1 MDIVLIIVTILCG
14 IVVLLAISSPILEKF
29 TDKYDEWESFNEQT
43 ELPQAKITYKQLQD
57 FYLVNPNRYF
67 SDDPQHF
74 NRLFVID
81 ESGNKLL
88 HIQLIFKDWN
98 RYIKDLNKFR
108 INKTKQEQL
117 QKEKEGLKLLLS
129 IVQSDIDKIRQKET
143 DEIEQIKSLTEEL
156 SKPIKLTLDK
166 KENMDVNLKLDEF
179 VVPKETMMSN
189 EQGVII
195 YLFK

>member
-1 MDIVLIIVTILCG
+1 MDIFLIMLMILGGGLVLML
-14 IVVLLAISSPILEKF
+14 ISAPILVKF
-29 TDKYDEWESFNEQT
+29 TNKYDEWECFNEQA

-81 ESGNKLL
+81 ENGNKLL
-88 HIQLIFKDWN
+88 HIQLTFKDWN
-98 RYIKDLNKFR
+98 KYIKDLNKFR

-117 QKEKEGLKLLLS
+117 QKEKEGLKLFLS

-166 KENMDVNLKLDEF
+166 KENMNVYLKPDEF
-179 VVPKETMMSN
+179 VVPKETMMAN
-189 EQGVII
+189 GQGAII

>member
-1 MDIVLIIVTILCG
+1 MDILLIILMILGG
-14 IVVLLAISSPILEKF
+14 ILVLMAISLPILDKF
-29 TDKYDEWESFNEQT
+29 TTNHDEWECFNKQT

-81 ESGNKLL
+81 ESGNKIL
-88 HIQLIFKDWN
+88 HIQLTFKDWN
-98 RYIKDLNKFR
+98 KYIKDLHKFR

-117 QKEKEGLKLLLS
+117 QKEKEGLKLFLS
-129 IVQSDIDKIRQKET
+129 IVQSDIDNIRQKET

-156 SKPIKLTLDK
+156 SKPIKLTLDN
-166 KENMDVNLKLDEF
+166 KENMNVNLKLDEF
-179 VVPKETMMSN
+179 VVPKETMMAN
-189 EQGVII
+189 GQGAII
-195 YLFK
+195 YLF

>member
-1 MDIVLIIVTILCG
+1 MDILLIILMILG
-14 IVVLLAISSPILEKF
+14 VILVLMAISFPVLEKF
-29 TDKYDEWESFNEQT
+29 TTNHDEWECFNKQT

-81 ESGNKLL
+81 ESGNKIL
-88 HIQLIFKDWN
+88 HIQLAFKDWN
-98 RYIKDLNKFR
+98 KYIKDLNKFR

-117 QKEKEGLKLLLS
+117 QKEKEGLKLFLS
-129 IVQSDIDKIRQKET
+129 IVQSDIDNIRQKET
-143 DEIEQIKSLTEEL
+143 HEIEQIKNLTEEL

-166 KENMDVNLKLDEF
+166 KENMNANLKIDEF
-179 VVPKETMMSN
+179 VVPKEIMMAN
-189 EQGVII
+189 GQGAII
-195 YLFK
+195 YLF

>member
-1 MDIVLIIVTILCG
+1 MDIFLIMLMILGGGLVLML
-14 IVVLLAISSPILEKF
+14 ISAPILVKF
-29 TDKYDEWESFNEQT
+29 TNKYDEWECFNEQT

-81 ESGNKLL
+81 ENGNKLL
-88 HIQLIFKDWN
+88 HIQLTFKDWN
-98 RYIKDLNKFR
+98 KYIKDLNKFR

-117 QKEKEGLKLLLS
+117 QKEKEGLKLFLS
-129 IVQSDIDKIRQKET
+129 IVQSDIDNIRQKET
-143 DEIEQIKSLTEEL
+143 HEIEQIKNLTEEL

-166 KENMDVNLKLDEF
+166 KENMNVYLKPDEF
-179 VVPKETMMSN
+179 VVPKETMMAN
-189 EQGVII
+189 GQGAII

>member
-1 MDIVLIIVTILCG
+1 MDILLIIFMISGGIL
-14 IVVLLAISSPILEKF
+14 VLMAISFHILEKF
-29 TDKYDEWESFNEQT
+29 ITKHDDWECFNKQT

-88 HIQLIFKDWN
+88 HIQLTFKDWN
-98 RYIKDLNKFR
+98 KYIKDLNKFR

-117 QKEKEGLKLLLS
+117 QKEKEGLKLFLS
-129 IVQSDIDKIRQKET
+129 IVQSDIDNIRQKET
-143 DEIEQIKSLTEEL
+143 EEIEQIKSLTEEL

-166 KENMDVNLKLDEF
+166 KENMNVYLKPDEF
-179 VVPKETMMSN
+179 VVPKEN
-189 EQGVII
+189 YDG
-195 YLFK
+195 

>member
-1 MDIVLIIVTILCG
+1 MDIFLIIAMIFFGIL
-14 IVVLLAISSPILEKF
+14 VLMLISAPILAKF
-29 TDKYDEWESFNEQT
+29 TNKYDEWKCFNKQT

-81 ESGNKLL
+81 ESGNKIL
-88 HIQLIFKDWN
+88 HIQLEFKDWN
-98 RYIKDLNKFR
+98 KYIKDLNKFR

-117 QKEKEGLKLLLS
+117 QKEKEGLKLFLS
-129 IVQSDIDKIRQKET
+129 IVQSDIDNIRQKET
-143 DEIEQIKSLTEEL
+143 DEIEQIKNLTEEL

-166 KENMDVNLKLDEF
+166 KENMNANLKIDEF
-179 VVPKETMMSN
+179 VVPKETMMTN
-189 EQGVII
+189 GQGAII
-195 YLFK
+195 YLF

>member
-1 MDIVLIIVTILCG
+1 MDILLIIDMIFFGIL
-14 IVVLLAISSPILEKF
+14 VLMLISAPILEKF
-29 TDKYDEWESFNEQT
+29 TNKYDEWESFNEQT

-81 ESGNKLL
+81 ESGNKIL
-88 HIQLIFKDWN
+88 HIQLTFKDWN
-98 RYIKDLNKFR
+98 KYIKDLHKFR

-117 QKEKEGLKLLLS
+117 QKEKEGLKLFLS
-129 IVQSDIDKIRQKET
+129 IVQSDIDNIRQKET

-156 SKPIKLTLDK
+156 SKPIKLTLDN
-166 KENMDVNLKLDEF
+166 KENMNVNLKIDEF

>member
-1 MDIVLIIVTILCG
+1 MDIFLIMLMILGGGLVLML
-14 IVVLLAISSPILEKF
+14 ISAPILVKF
-29 TDKYDEWESFNEQT
+29 TNKYDEWECFNKQT

-88 HIQLIFKDWN
+88 HIQLTFKDWN
-98 RYIKDLNKFR
+98 KYIKDLNKFR

-117 QKEKEGLKLLLS
+117 QKEKEGLKLFLS

-166 KENMDVNLKLDEF
+166 KENMNVYLKPDEF
-179 VVPKETMMSN
+179 VVPKETMMAN
-189 EQGVII
+189 GQGAII

>member
-1 MDIVLIIVTILCG
+1 MKILLITFMILGAILVLM
-14 IVVLLAISSPILEKF
+14 AISFPILEKF
-29 TDKYDEWESFNEQT
+29 ITKHDEWECFNKQT

-57 FYLVNPNRYF
+57 FYLVNPNRYV

-88 HIQLIFKDWN
+88 HIQLTFKDWN
-98 RYIKDLNKFR
+98 KYIKDLNKFR

-117 QKEKEGLKLLLS
+117 QKEKEGLKLFLS
-129 IVQSDIDKIRQKET
+129 IVQSDIDNIRQKET
-143 DEIEQIKSLTEEL
+143 DEIAQIKSLTEEL

-179 VVPKETMMSN
+179 VVPKETMMAN
-189 EQGVII
+189 GQGAII
-195 YLFK
+195 YVFK

>member
-1 MDIVLIIVTILCG
+1 MDILWIIVTILFG
-14 IVVLLAISSPILEKF
+14 IFVLLLITSPILVKF
-29 TDKYDEWESFNEQT
+29 TNKYDDWECFNKQT

-81 ESGNKLL
+81 ESGNKIL
-88 HIQLIFKDWN
+88 HIQLAFKDWN
-98 RYIKDLNKFR
+98 KYIKDLNKFR

-117 QKEKEGLKLLLS
+117 QKEKEGLKLFLS
-129 IVQSDIDKIRQKET
+129 IVQSDIDNIRQKET

-166 KENMDVNLKLDEF
+166 KENMNVYLKPDEF
-179 VVPKETMMSN
+179 VVPKETMMAN
-189 EQGVII
+189 GQGAII
-195 YLFK
+195 YLF

>member
-1 MDIVLIIVTILCG
+1 MDILLIMLMILGGG
-14 IVVLLAISSPILEKF
+14 IVLMLISVPILVKF
-29 TDKYDEWESFNEQT
+29 TNKYDDWECFNKQT

-57 FYLVNPNRYF
+57 FYLVNPDRYF

-88 HIQLIFKDWN
+88 HIQLTFKDWN
-98 RYIKDLNKFR
+98 KYIKDLNKFR

-117 QKEKEGLKLLLS
+117 QKEKEGLKLFLS
-129 IVQSDIDKIRQKET
+129 IVQSDIDNIRQKET

-179 VVPKETMMSN
+179 VVPKETMMAN
-189 EQGVII
+189 GQGAII

>member
-1 MDIVLIIVTILCG
+1 MDILQIIFTISGGIFVLLLII
-14 IVVLLAISSPILEKF
+14 SPILAKF
-29 TDKYDEWESFNEQT
+29 TNKYDEWECFNEQT

-81 ESGNKLL
+81 ESGNKIL
-88 HIQLIFKDWN
+88 HIQLEFKDWN
-98 RYIKDLNKFR
+98 KYIKDLNKFR

-117 QKEKEGLKLLLS
+117 QKEKEGLKLFLS
-129 IVQSDIDKIRQKET
+129 IVQSDVDKIRQKET
-143 DEIEQIKSLTEEL
+143 EEIEQIKSLTEEL

-166 KENMDVNLKLDEF
+166 EENMNVDLKIDEF
-179 VVPKETMMSN
+179 VVPKETMMAN
-189 EQGVII
+189 GQGAII
-195 YLFK
+195 YLF

>member
-1 MDIVLIIVTILCG
+1 MDIFLIIAMIFFGIL
-14 IVVLLAISSPILEKF
+14 VLMLISAPILAKF
-29 TDKYDEWESFNEQT
+29 TNKYDDWECFNEQT
-43 ELPQAKITYKQLQD
+43 KLPQAKITYKQLQD

-88 HIQLIFKDWN
+88 HIQLAFKDWKK
-98 RYIKDLNKFR
+98 YIKDLNKFR

-117 QKEKEGLKLLLS
+117 QKEKEGLKLFLS

-166 KENMDVNLKLDEF
+166 KENMNVYLKPDEF
-179 VVPKETMMSN
+179 VVPKETMMAN
-189 EQGVII
+189 GQGAII
-195 YLFK
+195 YLF

>member
-1 MDIVLIIVTILCG
+1 MDILLIIVSILSG
-14 IVVLLAISSPILEKF
+14 IFVLLLITSPILVKF
-29 TDKYDEWESFNEQT
+29 TNKYDEWECFNKQT

-88 HIQLIFKDWN
+88 HIQLTFKDWN
-98 RYIKDLNKFR
+98 KYIKDLNKFR

-117 QKEKEGLKLLLS
+117 QKEKEGLKLFLS

-166 KENMDVNLKLDEF
+166 KENMNVYLKPDEF
-179 VVPKETMMSN
+179 VVPKETMMAN
-189 EQGVII
+189 GQGAII

>member
-1 MDIVLIIVTILCG
+1 MDILLIIFMISSGIL
-14 IVVLLAISSPILEKF
+14 VLMAISFHILEIITKH
-29 TDKYDEWESFNEQT
+29 DEWECFNEQT

-81 ESGNKLL
+81 ESGNKIL
-88 HIQLIFKDWN
+88 HIQLAFKDWN
-98 RYIKDLNKFR
+98 KYIKDLNKFR

-117 QKEKEGLKLLLS
+117 QKEKEGLKLFLS
-129 IVQSDIDKIRQKET
+129 IVQSDIDNIRQKET
-143 DEIEQIKSLTEEL
+143 EEIEQIKSLTEEL

-166 KENMDVNLKLDEF
+166 KENMNVNLKLDEF

-189 EQGVII
+189 GQGAII
-195 YLFK
+195 YLF

>member
-1 MDIVLIIVTILCG
+1 MDILLTIVTILFG
-14 IVVLLAISSPILEKF
+14 IFVLLLIISPILAKF
-29 TDKYDEWESFNEQT
+29 TNKYDEWECFNKQT

-81 ESGNKLL
+81 ESGNKIL
-88 HIQLIFKDWN
+88 HIQLEFKDWN
-98 RYIKDLNKFR
+98 KYIKDLNKFR

-117 QKEKEGLKLLLS
+117 QKEKEGLKLFLS
-129 IVQSDIDKIRQKET
+129 IVQSDIDNIRQKET

-166 KENMDVNLKLDEF
+166 KENMNVYLKPDEF
-179 VVPKETMMSN
+179 VVPKETMMAN
-189 EQGVII
+189 GQGAII

>member
-1 MDIVLIIVTILCG
+1 MDILLIMLMILGGG
-14 IVVLLAISSPILEKF
+14 IVLMVISFPILEKF
-29 TDKYDEWESFNEQT
+29 TDNYDEWESFNEQT

-81 ESGNKLL
+81 ESGNKIL
-88 HIQLIFKDWN
+88 HIQLEFKDWN
-98 RYIKDLNKFR
+98 KYIKDLNKFR

-117 QKEKEGLKLLLS
+117 QKEKEGLKLFLS
-129 IVQSDIDKIRQKET
+129 IVQSDIDNIRQKET

-166 KENMDVNLKLDEF
+166 KENMNVNLKLDEF
-179 VVPKETMMSN
+179 VVPKETMMAN
-189 EQGVII
+189 GQGAII

>member
-1 MDIVLIIVTILCG
+1 MDILLIILMILGG
-14 IVVLLAISSPILEKF
+14 ILVLMAISYPILDKF
-29 TDKYDEWESFNEQT
+29 TTNYDEWKCFNEQT

-81 ESGNKLL
+81 ESGNKIL
-88 HIQLIFKDWN
+88 HIQLAFKDWN
-98 RYIKDLNKFR
+98 KYIKDLNKFR

-117 QKEKEGLKLLLS
+117 QKEKEGLKLFLS

-166 KENMDVNLKLDEF
+166 KENMNVYLKPDEF
-179 VVPKETMMSN
+179 VVPKETMMAN
-189 EQGVII
+189 GQGAII
-195 YLFK
+195 YLF

>member
-1 MDIVLIIVTILCG
+1 MDILLIMLMILGGGLVLM
-14 IVVLLAISSPILEKF
+14 AISFPILEKF

-88 HIQLIFKDWN
+88 HIQLAFKDWKK
-98 RYIKDLNKFR
+98 YIKDLNNFR

-117 QKEKEGLKLLLS
+117 QKEKEGLKLFLS
-129 IVQSDIDKIRQKET
+129 IVQSDIDNIRQKET

-166 KENMDVNLKLDEF
+166 KENMNVYLKPDEF
-179 VVPKETMMSN
+179 VVPKETMMAN
-189 EQGVII
+189 GQGAII
-195 YLFK
+195 YLF

>member
-1 MDIVLIIVTILCG
+1 MQIVLIIFMISGGIL
-14 IVVLLAISSPILEKF
+14 VLMAISFPILEKF
-29 TDKYDEWESFNEQT
+29 TTNHDEWECFNKQT

-81 ESGNKLL
+81 ENGNKLL
-88 HIQLIFKDWN
+88 HIQLTFKDWN
-98 RYIKDLNKFR
+98 KYIKDLNKFR

-117 QKEKEGLKLLLS
+117 QKEKEGLKLFLS

-166 KENMDVNLKLDEF
+166 KENMNVYLKPDEF
-179 VVPKETMMSN
+179 VVPKETMMAN
-189 EQGVII
+189 GQGAII

>member
-1 MDIVLIIVTILCG
+1 MDIFLIIAMIFFGIL
-14 IVVLLAISSPILEKF
+14 VLMLISAPILAKF
-29 TDKYDEWESFNEQT
+29 TNKYDEWECFNKQT

-88 HIQLIFKDWN
+88 HIQLTFKDWN

-117 QKEKEGLKLLLS
+117 QKEKEGLKLFLS

-166 KENMDVNLKLDEF
+166 KENMGVNLKMDEF

>member
-1 MDIVLIIVTILCG
+1 MDIVLIIFMISGG
-14 IVVLLAISSPILEKF
+14 IIVLMAISFPILEKF
-29 TDKYDEWESFNEQT
+29 ITKHDDWECFNEQT

-81 ESGNKLL
+81 ESENKLL
-88 HIQLIFKDWN
+88 HIQLAFKDWN
-98 RYIKDLNKFR
+98 KYIKDLNKFR

-117 QKEKEGLKLLLS
+117 QKEKEGLKLFLS

-166 KENMDVNLKLDEF
+166 KENMNVYLKPDEF
-179 VVPKETMMSN
+179 ECQKK
-189 EQGVII
+189 
-195 YLFK
+195 L

>member
-1 MDIVLIIVTILCG
+1 MDILLIMLMILGGGLVLML
-14 IVVLLAISSPILEKF
+14 ISVPILAKF
-29 TDKYDEWESFNEQT
+29 TNKYDEWECFNKQT

-88 HIQLIFKDWN
+88 HIQLTFKDWN
-98 RYIKDLNKFR
+98 KYIKDLNKFR

-117 QKEKEGLKLLLS
+117 QKEKEDLKLFLS
-129 IVQSDIDKIRQKET
+129 IVQSDIDNIRQKET

-166 KENMDVNLKLDEF
+166 KENMNVYLKPDEF
-179 VVPKETMMSN
+179 VVPKETMMAN
-189 EQGVII
+189 GQGAII
-195 YLFK
+195 YLF

>member
-1 MDIVLIIVTILCG
+1 MDILLIIVSILSG
-14 IVVLLAISSPILEKF
+14 IFVLLLITSPILVKF
-29 TDKYDEWESFNEQT
+29 TNKYDEWECFNKQT

-57 FYLVNPNRYF
+57 FYLVNSNRYF

-88 HIQLIFKDWN
+88 HIQLTFKDWN
-98 RYIKDLNKFR
+98 KYIKDLNKFR

-166 KENMDVNLKLDEF
+166 KENMNVYLKPDEF
-179 VVPKETMMSN
+179 VVPKETMMAN
-189 EQGVII
+189 GQGAIV

>member
-1 MDIVLIIVTILCG
+1 MDILLIMLMILG
-14 IVVLLAISSPILEKF
+14 GGLGLMAISFPILEKF
-29 TDKYDEWESFNEQT
+29 ITNHDEWKCFNKQT

-57 FYLVNPNRYF
+57 FYLVNSNRYF

-88 HIQLIFKDWN
+88 HIQLTFKDWN
-98 RYIKDLNKFR
+98 KYIKDLNKFR

-117 QKEKEGLKLLLS
+117 QKEKEGLKLFLS

-166 KENMDVNLKLDEF
+166 KENMNVYLKPDEF
-179 VVPKETMMSN
+179 VVPKETMMAN
-189 EQGVII
+189 GQGAII

>member
-1 MDIVLIIVTILCG
+1 MDIFLIIAMIFFGIL
-14 IVVLLAISSPILEKF
+14 VLMLISAPILAKF
-29 TDKYDEWESFNEQT
+29 TNKYDDWESFNEQT

-88 HIQLIFKDWN
+88 HIQLAFKDWKK
-98 RYIKDLNKFR
+98 YIKDLNNFR

-117 QKEKEGLKLLLS
+117 QKEKEGLKLFLS

-166 KENMDVNLKLDEF
+166 KENMNVNLKPDEF
-179 VVPKETMMSN
+179 VVPKETMMAN
-189 EQGVII
+189 GQGAII
-195 YLFK
+195 YLF